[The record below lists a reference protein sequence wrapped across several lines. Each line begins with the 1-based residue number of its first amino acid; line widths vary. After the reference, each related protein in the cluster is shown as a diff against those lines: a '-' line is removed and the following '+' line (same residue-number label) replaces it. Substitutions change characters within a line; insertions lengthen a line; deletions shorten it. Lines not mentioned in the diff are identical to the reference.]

1 MRYLTSGESHGPQLT
16 VIVEGVPANI
26 EIKVEDINKEMFKR
40 QGGYGRGRRMQIEKD
55 TVEIVSGVRNGYTL
69 GSPITMVVTND
80 DFTHWRKIMGAAP
93 ISEEERENMK
103 RTITKPR
110 PGHADLVGGMKYNH
124 RDLRNVLERSSA
136 RETAARVAVGALCK
150 VLLQQLDI
158 DIYSRVVEIGGIK
171 DKDFYDSETFKAN
184 LDRNDVRVIDDSIA
198 QAMRD
203 KIDEAKNEGDS
214 IGGVVQVVVENM
226 PVGVGGYVHYDRK
239 LDGKIAQGVV
249 SINAFKG
256 VSFGEGFKAAEK
268 PGSEIQDEILYNSEI
283 GYYRGSNHLG
293 GLEGGMSNGMPI
305 IVNGVMKPIPTLYKP
320 LNSVDINTK
329 EDFKATI
336 ERSDSCAVPAASIVC
351 EHVVAFEI
359 AKALLE
365 EFQSNH
371 IEQLKQQI
379 IERRQLNI
387 EF

>member
-16 VIVEGVPANI
+16 VIVEGIPANL

-136 RETAARVAVGALCK
+136 RETAARVVVGALCK

-226 PVGVGGYVHYDRK
+226 PVGVGSYVHYDRK

-371 IEQLKQQI
+371 IEQLQQQI
-379 IERRQLNI
+379 ADRRQLNV

>member
-226 PVGVGGYVHYDRK
+226 PVGVGSYVHYNRK

>member
-16 VIVEGVPANI
+16 VIVEGIPANL

-93 ISEEERENMK
+93 ISDEERENMK

-150 VLLQQLDI
+150 VLLEQLDI
-158 DIYSRVVEIGGIK
+158 EIYSRVVEIGGIK

-184 LDRNDVRVIDDSIA
+184 LDRNDVRVIDDGIA

-203 KIDEAKNEGDS
+203 KIDEAKNDGDS

-226 PVGVGGYVHYDRK
+226 PVGVGSYVHYDRK
-239 LDGKIAQGVV
+239 LDGRIAQGVV

-268 PGSEIQDEILYNSEI
+268 PGSEIQDEVLYNTEL

>member
-226 PVGVGGYVHYDRK
+226 PVGVGSHVHYDRK

>member
-226 PVGVGGYVHYDRK
+226 PVGVGSYVHYDRK

-379 IERRQLNI
+379 IEHRQLNI

>member
-226 PVGVGGYVHYDRK
+226 PVGVGSYVHYDRK

-268 PGSEIQDEILYNSEI
+268 LGSEIQDEILYNSEI

-371 IEQLKQQI
+371 IEQLQQQI
-379 IERRQLNI
+379 ADRRQLNV

>member
-16 VIVEGVPANI
+16 VIVEGVPANL
-26 EIKVEDINKEMFKR
+26 EVKVEDINKEMFKR

-55 TVEIVSGVRNGYTL
+55 TVEIVSGVRNSYTL
-69 GSPITMVVTND
+69 GIPITMVVTND

-93 ISEEERENMK
+93 ISDEERENMK

-150 VLLQQLDI
+150 VLLEQLDI
-158 DIYSRVVEIGGIK
+158 EIYSRVVEIGGIK

-184 LDRNDVRVIDDSIA
+184 LDRNDVRVIDDGIA

-203 KIDEAKNEGDS
+203 KIDEAKNDGDS

-226 PVGVGGYVHYDRK
+226 PVGVGSYVHYDRK
-239 LDGKIAQGVV
+239 LDGRIAQGVV

-268 PGSEIQDEILYNSEI
+268 PGSEIQDEILYNTEL

>member
-1 MRYLTSGESHGPQLT
+1 
-16 VIVEGVPANI
+16 
-26 EIKVEDINKEMFKR
+26 
-40 QGGYGRGRRMQIEKD
+40 MQIEKD

-203 KIDEAKNEGDS
+203 KIDEAKMKE
-214 IGGVVQVVVENM
+214 IQ
-226 PVGVGGYVHYDRK
+226 
-239 LDGKIAQGVV
+239 LA
-249 SINAFKG
+249 
-256 VSFGEGFKAAEK
+256 VSFK
-268 PGSEIQDEILYNSEI
+268 L
-283 GYYRGSNHLG
+283 
-293 GLEGGMSNGMPI
+293 
-305 IVNGVMKPIPTLYKP
+305 
-320 LNSVDINTK
+320 
-329 EDFKATI
+329 
-336 ERSDSCAVPAASIVC
+336 
-351 EHVVAFEI
+351 
-359 AKALLE
+359 
-365 EFQSNH
+365 
-371 IEQLKQQI
+371 
-379 IERRQLNI
+379 
-387 EF
+387 

>member
-16 VIVEGVPANI
+16 VIVEGVPANL

-55 TVEIVSGVRNGYTL
+55 TVEIISGVRNGYTL

-93 ISEEERENMK
+93 ISDEERENMK

-150 VLLQQLDI
+150 VLLEQLDI
-158 DIYSRVVEIGGIK
+158 EIYSRVVEIGGIK

-184 LDRNDVRVIDDSIA
+184 LDRNDVRVIDDGIA

-203 KIDEAKNEGDS
+203 KIDEAKNDGDS

-226 PVGVGGYVHYDRK
+226 PVGVGSYVHYDRK
-239 LDGKIAQGVV
+239 LDGRIAQGVV

-268 PGSEIQDEILYNSEI
+268 PGSEIQDEILYNTEL

-351 EHVVAFEI
+351 EHVVAFEV

>member
-16 VIVEGVPANI
+16 VIVEGVPANL

-55 TVEIVSGVRNGYTL
+55 TVEIVSSVRNGYTL

-93 ISEEERENMK
+93 ISDEERENMK

-150 VLLQQLDI
+150 VLLEQLDI
-158 DIYSRVVEIGGIK
+158 EIYSRVVEIGGIK

-184 LDRNDVRVIDDSIA
+184 LDRNDVRVIDDGIA

-203 KIDEAKNEGDS
+203 KIDEAKNDGDS

-226 PVGVGGYVHYDRK
+226 PVGVGSYVHYDRK
-239 LDGKIAQGVV
+239 LDGRIAQGVV

-268 PGSEIQDEILYNSEI
+268 PGSEIQDEILYNTEL

-351 EHVVAFEI
+351 EHVVAFEV

>member
-1 MRYLTSGESHGPQLT
+1 MYEIPNSAHGPQLT
-16 VIVEGVPANI
+16 VIVEGIPANL

-93 ISEEERENMK
+93 ISDEERENMK

-150 VLLQQLDI
+150 VLLEQLDI
-158 DIYSRVVEIGGIK
+158 EIYSRVVEIGGIK

-184 LDRNDVRVIDDSIA
+184 LDRNDVRVIDDGIA

-203 KIDEAKNEGDS
+203 KIDEAKNDGDS

-226 PVGVGGYVHYDRK
+226 PVGVGSYVHYDRK
-239 LDGKIAQGVV
+239 LDGRIAQGVV

-268 PGSEIQDEILYNSEI
+268 PGSEIQDEILYDTEL

>member
-16 VIVEGVPANI
+16 VIVEGVPANL

-93 ISEEERENMK
+93 ISDEERENMK

-150 VLLQQLDI
+150 VLLEQLDI
-158 DIYSRVVEIGGIK
+158 EIYSRVVEIGCIK

-184 LDRNDVRVIDDSIA
+184 LDRNDVRVIDDGIA

-203 KIDEAKNEGDS
+203 KIDEAKNDGDS

-226 PVGVGGYVHYDRK
+226 PVGVGSYVHYDRK
-239 LDGKIAQGVV
+239 LDGRIAQGVV

-268 PGSEIQDEILYNSEI
+268 PGSEIQDEILYNTEL

-351 EHVVAFEI
+351 EHVVAFEV

>member
-16 VIVEGVPANI
+16 VIVEGIPANL

-93 ISEEERENMK
+93 ISDEERENMK

-136 RETAARVAVGALCK
+136 RETAARVAVGAICK
-150 VLLQQLDI
+150 VLLEQLDI
-158 DIYSRVVEIGGIK
+158 EIYSRVVEIGGIK

-184 LDRNDVRVIDDSIA
+184 LDRNDVRVIDDGIA

-203 KIDEAKNEGDS
+203 KIDEAKNDGDS

-226 PVGVGGYVHYDRK
+226 PVGVGSYVHYDRK
-239 LDGKIAQGVV
+239 LDGRIAQGVV

-268 PGSEIQDEILYNSEI
+268 PGSEIQDEILYNTEL

>member
-16 VIVEGVPANI
+16 VIVEGVPANL

-93 ISEEERENMK
+93 ISDEERENMK

-150 VLLQQLDI
+150 VLLEQLDI
-158 DIYSRVVEIGGIK
+158 EIYSRVVEIGGIK

-184 LDRNDVRVIDDSIA
+184 LDRNDVRVIDDGIA

-203 KIDEAKNEGDS
+203 KIDEAKNDGDS

-226 PVGVGGYVHYDRK
+226 PVGVGSYVHYDRK
-239 LDGKIAQGVV
+239 LDGRIAQGVV

-268 PGSEIQDEILYNSEI
+268 PGSEIQDEILYNTEL

-359 AKALLE
+359 TKALLE

-371 IEQLKQQI
+371 IEQLQQQI
-379 IERRQLNI
+379 ADRRQLNV

>member
-16 VIVEGVPANI
+16 VIVEGVPANL

-93 ISEEERENMK
+93 ISDEERENMK

-150 VLLQQLDI
+150 VLLEQLDI
-158 DIYSRVVEIGGIK
+158 EIYSRVVEIGGIK

-184 LDRNDVRVIDDSIA
+184 LDRNDVRVIDDGIA

-203 KIDEAKNEGDS
+203 KIDEAKNDGDS

-226 PVGVGGYVHYDRK
+226 PVGVGSYVHYDRK
-239 LDGKIAQGVV
+239 LDGRIAQGVV

-268 PGSEIQDEILYNSEI
+268 PGSEIQDEILYNTEL

-336 ERSDSCAVPAASIVC
+336 ERTDSCAVPAASIVC
-351 EHVVAFEI
+351 EHVVAFEV

>member
-26 EIKVEDINKEMFKR
+26 EIKVEDINKDMFKR

-226 PVGVGGYVHYDRK
+226 PVGVGSYVHYDRK

-268 PGSEIQDEILYNSEI
+268 PGSEIQDEILYDSEI

-371 IEQLKQQI
+371 IEQLQQQI
-379 IERRQLNI
+379 ADRRQLNV

>member
-16 VIVEGVPANI
+16 VIVEGIPANL

-69 GSPITMVVTND
+69 GSPITMVLTND

-171 DKDFYDSETFKAN
+171 DKDFYDSKTFKAN

-203 KIDEAKNEGDS
+203 KIDEAKNDGDS

-226 PVGVGGYVHYDRK
+226 PVGVGSYVHYDRK
-239 LDGKIAQGVV
+239 LDGRIAQGVV

-268 PGSEIQDEILYNSEI
+268 PGSEIQDEILYNTEL